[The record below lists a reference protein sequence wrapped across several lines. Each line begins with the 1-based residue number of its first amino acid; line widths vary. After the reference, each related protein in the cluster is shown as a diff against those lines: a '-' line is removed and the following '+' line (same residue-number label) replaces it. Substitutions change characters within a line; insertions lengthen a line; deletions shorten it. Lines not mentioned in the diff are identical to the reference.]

1 MTNSNNTFYQTVTA
15 QLQSGNNQQ
24 AINELQLFLETH
36 TDDEIALS
44 LLGSALMRSGDT
56 ERALRTFR
64 HAAETHPD
72 SSASHADLAFIS
84 MQTGNQV
91 QAITSFENATRV
103 SPGLYPA
110 WSFLGKLYFEAG
122 QYEDAQK
129 AVDKAEKLDP
139 LEQDF
144 LQMQSLMRA
153 ENFAK
158 AEETARSMLAKQ
170 PGHPRAAF
178 FLAHLA
184 STVGAH
190 EQRADILLHGLTF
203 HPANVSLRRALVGAY
218 EEVAQHEQ
226 ALKHALLLVKTRPDY
241 LNYWTLSRA
250 LGNSG
255 DHQGALDSAEK
266 AATYLDP
273 DSEELGKVDL
283 LRGHA
288 LKILGRRAESE
299 AAYRACI
306 RNTPGN
312 GAGWWGLADL
322 KTYLFSAEDKTAM
335 ETLANNAN
343 ESMDQRC
350 QAAFALAKAYDN
362 DKDDGRAFHW
372 YQRANEMRTDIHFSA
387 AENKTFCDQS
397 IELFNRPMLEVQA
410 LPLPRGPTP
419 IFIVGMPRA
428 GSTLIEQI
436 LASHSQVEGTMEL
449 MTLPNL
455 ERAIRLEGGRQFKQ
469 NYPQSLQHFNPQQL
483 AAFGQTYL
491 DNTAVYRT
499 SKPYF
504 IDKLPPNF
512 ERIGLLHK
520 ILPQAIIIDARRHP
534 MDCGYSA
541 FKQHFAGGHEYSYRL
556 EHIGAYYND
565 YLRFMDHWDNVLPG
579 KVLRVQYEDMV
590 RATEATVR
598 SLLTHVGVDFEAGCL
613 RFFENKRAVKTASSE
628 QVRQP
633 IYTGSVGKWRK
644 LEGQLEALKDSL
656 GEATLARFRQYT

>member
-1 MTNSNNTFYQTVTA
+1 MATA
-15 QLQSGNNQQ
+15 LLQSGDNQQ
-24 AINELQLFLETH
+24 ALNKLQQFLENH
-36 TDDEIALS
+36 ADDEVALS
-44 LLGSALMRSGDT
+44 LLGSALMRSGDSD
-56 ERALRTFR
+56 RAVRTFR
-64 HAAETHPD
+64 HAAEVHPE

-84 MQTGNQV
+84 MQTSNHS
-91 QAITSFENATRV
+91 QAISSFENATRI
-103 SPGLYPA
+103 SPELYPA
-110 WSFLGKLYFEAG
+110 WAFLGKLYFEAG
-122 QYEDAQK
+122 QYEAAQE
-129 AVDKAEKLDP
+129 AIEKAEKLDP

-144 LQMQSLMRA
+144 HQMQTLMRA

-158 AEETARSMLAKQ
+158 AEETARSMLTKQ

-190 EQRADILLHGLTF
+190 EQRADILLHGLAF
-203 HPANVSLRRALVGAY
+203 HPANVSLRRALIGAF

-226 ALKHALLLVKTRPDY
+226 ALKHAQLLVKTRPDY

-250 LGNSG
+250 LGNTG

-266 AATYLDP
+266 AASYLAPGSD
-273 DSEELGKVDL
+273 ELGKVDL

-288 LKILGRRAESE
+288 LKILGRRVESE
-299 AAYRACI
+299 TAYRACI
-306 RNTPGN
+306 HNTPGN

-322 KTYLFSAEDKTAM
+322 KTYLFSAADKAAM
-335 ETLANNAN
+335 EDLANNAD

-362 DKDDGRAFHW
+362 DKDDGSAFHW
-372 YQRANEMRTDIHFSA
+372 YQRANKMRPDIHFSS
-387 AENKTFCDQS
+387 AENKAFCDQS
-397 IELFNRPMLEVQA
+397 IERFNRAMLAVQA
-410 LPLPRGPTP
+410 QPLPNGPTP
-419 IFIVGMPRA
+419 IFIIGMPRA

-436 LASHSQVEGTMEL
+436 LASHSQIEGTMEL

-455 ERAIRLEGGRQFKQ
+455 ERAIRLEGGRQFKE

-483 AAFGQTYL
+483 ASFGQTYL

-541 FKQHFAGGHEYSYRL
+541 FKQHFAGGHEYSYQL
-556 EHIGAYYND
+556 EHIGAYYNG
-565 YLRFMDHWDNVLPG
+565 YLRFMDHWDSVLPG

-598 SLLTHVGVDFEAGCL
+598 LLLKHVGVDFEPGCL

-633 IYTGSVGKWRK
+633 IYTGSVGKWCK
-644 LEGQLEALKDSL
+644 LEDQLEALKDSL
-656 GEATLARFRQYT
+656 GEATLARFQQYL